1 MMKTP
6 KLVIFDC
13 DGVLV
18 DSVMAHSEVM
28 SVNFARY
35 GLHLTPIEVRDV
47 LGAGKMSEIGNSAR
61 KMGAKLPDHWLE
73 EIYEEIFDRLRQGV
87 ELIPHIKDVV
97 GKVVAANIPI
107 CVASNGSVEKMKI
120 MLSSSGIL
128 DMFNGAVFS
137 AHDVKSWKP
146 EPGLF
151 LHVAKTMQ
159 VDPINCLVIED
170 SPTGAEAAQRAGI
183 DCLGYAAEINSSEL
197 TVFGAEVFFDMRE
210 VPNLIGIGDQ

>member
-28 SVNFARY
+28 SENFARY
-35 GLHLTPIEVRDV
+35 GLHMSPIEVRDV
-47 LGAGKMSEIGNSAR
+47 LGAGKMSEIGEAA
-61 KMGAKLPDHWLE
+61 KKLGAHLPEHWLD
-73 EIYEEIFDRLRQGV
+73 EIYTEIFDRLRQGV

-97 GKVVAANIPI
+97 GKVVTANIPI

-120 MLSSSGIL
+120 MLGSRGIL
-128 DMFNGAVFS
+128 DYFNDAVFS

-151 LHVAKTMQ
+151 LHAMDIMNVNAT
-159 VDPINCLVIED
+159 DCIVIED
-170 SPTGAEAAQRAGI
+170 SPTGADAAKRAGI
-183 DCLGYAAEINSSEL
+183 GCLGYAAETNPSEL
-197 TVFGAEVFFDMRE
+197 SAFGAHIFDDMRD
-210 VPNLIGIGDQ
+210 VPKLIGIE

>member
-1 MMKTP
+1 MINRP

-28 SVNFARY
+28 SENFARY
-35 GLHLTPIEVRDV
+35 GLHMTPIEVRDV
-47 LGAGKMSEIGNSAR
+47 LGAGKMSEIGEA
-61 KMGAKLPDHWLE
+61 AKKLGTQLPEHWLD
-73 EIYEEIFDRLRQGV
+73 EIYHEIFDRLRQGV

-97 GKVVAANIPI
+97 LKVAAANTKI

-120 MLSSSGIL
+120 MLGSSGIL
-128 DMFNGAVFS
+128 DQFGEAIFS

-151 LHVAKTMQ
+151 FHAMKVMQ
-159 VDPINCLVIED
+159 VEPSECIVIED
-170 SPTGAEAAQRAGI
+170 SPTGADAAQRAGI
-183 DCLGYAAEINSSEL
+183 GCLGYAADTNPAEL
-197 TVFGAEVFFDMRE
+197 TAFGAKTFQDMRD
-210 VPNLIGIGDQ
+210 VPELLGINA